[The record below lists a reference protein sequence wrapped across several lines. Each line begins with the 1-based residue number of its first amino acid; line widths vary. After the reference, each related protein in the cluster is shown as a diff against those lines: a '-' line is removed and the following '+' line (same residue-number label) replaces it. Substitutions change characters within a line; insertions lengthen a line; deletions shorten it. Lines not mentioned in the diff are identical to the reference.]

1 MGSKRK
7 LQKFAENLT
16 FSHLFQPTYE
26 EIKAGFPMRGK
37 WKQEYFKNNNP
48 IVLELGC
55 GKGEY
60 SVGLGEKYPNKNFIG
75 LDWKGARLWRG
86 SKTVKEKGLSNVAF
100 IRTHIQMINE
110 LFGQNEVDEIW
121 ITFPDPQPKNS
132 KANKRLTSPRFLNYY
147 KEAIV
152 PGGLIHFKTDNE
164 PLFDY
169 TLEVIQEEGHELL
182 LSVKDIY
189 NYDGLE
195 EMKAIKT
202 HYEKLFSAQGYAINY
217 MEFKL
222 KNS

>member
-169 TLEVIQEEGHELL
+169 TLEVIHEEGHELL